1 MRNKRYLWAVA
12 LLFFLLFST
21 MFFFTQKRGT
31 LGLFGKGHPDVLYK
45 VPTDKPVVALTI
57 DDGPDA
63 VTTRAILDVLDRNAA
78 RATFFMI
85 SDRIA
90 ENEAVVRELV
100 AAGHEIGNHMTRDE
114 PSIELSRKDF
124 ESELQRAHHTLSA
137 FASPRWYRPGSGWYD
152 EEMLAILAKHDYR
165 CVLGSIYP
173 LDAHL
178 PFPWLAARVILWQA
192 KPGAIIILHDAGARG
207 KRTARTLSLVLPE
220 LRKRGYRVVS
230 LSELVKAGN

>member
-1 MRNKRYLWAVA
+1 
-12 LLFFLLFST
+12 
-21 MFFFTQKRGT
+21 MFFVTKKRGT
-31 LGLFGKGHPDVLYK
+31 LGLFGRGHPDVLYS
-45 VPTDKPVVALTI
+45 VPTENPVVALTI
-57 DDGPDA
+57 DDGPDP
-63 VTTRAILDVLDRNAA
+63 VTTRAILDVLDRYAA

-114 PSIELSRKDF
+114 PSIDLSREDF
-124 ESELQRAHHTLSA
+124 ESELQRAHHILSA

-152 EEMLAILAKHDYR
+152 EEMLAIIARHDYR

-178 PFPWLAARVILWQA
+178 PFPGLAAKVILWQA
-192 KPGAIIILHDAGARG
+192 KPGAIIILHDAGGRG
-207 KRTARTLSLVLPE
+207 ERTARTLSLVLPE
-220 LRKRGYRVVS
+220 LRNRGYRVVS
-230 LSELVKAGN
+230 LSELVKAGNQKFRDRYSN